1 MTNIQ
6 EIEQAIAQLP
16 REDFVE
22 LLRRLRVRQ
31 ANEEDREF
39 EEEADNRRVDRLWKK
54 AEKKIEADSLRSWD
68 EILDDP
74 GPS

>member
-31 ANEEDREF
+31 ASEEDREF